1 MEKRTGGVD
10 ETGLLLD
17 RARGGDEQALERLFE
32 RYLPRLQRWARGRLP
47 SWARDL
53 ADTHDLVQD
62 TLLRTFKKI
71 DGFEYRGEG
80 ALQAYLRQALMNRVR
95 EEIRRRA
102 RRPDHTELDEQQ
114 VDPAVSPL
122 ERAIGLQRRDAYE
135 RALGRLKEEERELLI
150 GRLELGLTYEELA
163 NLQDRPSP
171 DAARKAC
178 ERALAR
184 LVEEMSRG

>member
-1 MEKRTGGVD
+1 MESRTGGLE
-10 ETGLLLD
+10 ETRLLLD
-17 RARGGDEQALERLFE
+17 RARNGDDQALQRMFE
-32 RYLPRLQRWARGRLP
+32 RNMPRLQRWARGRLP

-80 ALQAYLRQALMNRVR
+80 ALLAYLRQALMNRVR
-95 EEIRRRA
+95 EEIRRRS
-102 RRPDHTELDEQQ
+102 RRPESTPLDDEQI
-114 VDPAVSPL
+114 DPSASPL
-122 ERAIGLQRRDAYE
+122 ERAIGRQRIAKYE
-135 RALGRLKEEERELLI
+135 HALGRLKEEERELLI

-163 NLQDRPSP
+163 DLQQRSSP
-171 DAARKAC
+171 DAARKAT

-184 LVEEMSRG
+184 LVTEMSGD

>member
-1 MEKRTGGVD
+1 MESRTGGL
-10 ETGLLLD
+10 EEMRLLLD
-17 RARGGDEQALERLFE
+17 RARNGDDQALERLFE
-32 RYLPRLQRWARGRLP
+32 RYMPRLQRWARGRLP

-80 ALQAYLRQALMNRVR
+80 ALLAYLRQALMNRVR
-95 EEIRRRA
+95 EEIRRRS
-102 RRPDHTELDEQQ
+102 RRPESTPLDDEQI
-114 VDPAVSPL
+114 DPSASPL
-122 ERAIGLQRRDAYE
+122 ERAIGRQRIAKYE
-135 RALGRLKEEERELLI
+135 HALGRLKEEERELLI

-163 NLQDRPSP
+163 DLQQRSSP
-171 DAARKAC
+171 DAARKAT

-184 LVEEMSRG
+184 LVTEMSGD

>member
-1 MEKRTGGVD
+1 MEKRTGGLD
-10 ETGLLLD
+10 ETRLLLD
-17 RARGGDEQALERLFE
+17 RARNGDEQAMERLFE

-95 EEIRRRA
+95 EELRRRS
-102 RRPDHTELDEQQ
+102 RRPDHTELDEEQ
-114 VDPAVSPL
+114 VDSAASPL
-122 ERAIGLQRRDAYE
+122 EHAIGRQRIEAYE
-135 RALGRLKEEERELLI
+135 HALGRLKDEERELLI

-163 NLQDRPSP
+163 SLQDRPSS
-171 DAARKAC
+171 DAARKAT

-184 LVEEMSRG
+184 LIEEMTCG